1 MLEFHDRERFAD
13 VIVSIESNHGFYT
26 AVRTVIPDGHPENT
40 RSMTH
45 EFTLVS
51 GVPRW
56 TPNQHVL
63 FNDTIKELQIEHL
76 PGFDRE
82 ATEAARFEDVS
93 TSVAAYRERMKN
105 HKPSGEELFEMRAA
119 FGRGT
124 TVVNVITG
132 RRTRL

>member
-1 MLEFHDRERFAD
+1 
-13 VIVSIESNHGFYT
+13 
-26 AVRTVIPDGHPENT
+26 
-40 RSMTH
+40 MTH

-51 GVPRW
+51 GVLRW